1 MVAAAVICAETDERA
16 RFLAGSGALSFL
28 RLRSGRP
35 GPMPS
40 PEEAAAYPYSELER
54 AFIED
59 RLATQI
65 VGSPETVSCG
75 ITDLLDATQADE
87 LMITTMVY
95 DPADRLYSF
104 EQVASL
110 ARGPQP
116 ATSPSAS

>member
-1 MVAAAVICAETDERA
+1 
-16 RFLAGSGALSFL
+16 
-28 RLRSGRP
+28 
-35 GPMPS
+35 MPS

-65 VGSPETVSCG
+65 VGSPETVRRG
-75 ITDLLDATQADE
+75 ITDLLDATKADE

-104 EQVASL
+104 EQVAAL
-110 ARGPQP
+110 ARAPQS
-116 ATSPSAS
+116 AASPSVP